1 MKKHTLF
8 LILLLTTFGA
18 VAQTKK
24 PATPPPPTTTTTPS
38 ATSTE
43 LNRQQ
48 LYDQYHGADANKKG
62 DKKPS
67 NMDSSPKRESAPKP
81 EKVARVK
88 SASSGE
94 EHSRFGIRGGL
105 NLANVTQ
112 GGQSADMLLGFHGGI
127 IYNISV
133 SDAFSIQ
140 PELLYSVK
148 GAKDKASGVEGKINT
163 IELPLLFKYK
173 FGQSNTKFFVNAG
186 GFGAYVLNVNGT
198 APTETTVEYGVTGGV
213 GVELPAGSSKLL
225 IEGRYDYGLGVTNT
239 KQFTATDY
247 HLTVIGISVGYLF

>member
-24 PATPPPPTTTTTPS
+24 PETTPPTTTTPP

-62 DKKPS
+62 DKKSS
-67 NMDSSPKRESAPKP
+67 NMDASPKKESAPKP

-88 SASSGE
+88 SASSGA

-105 NLANVTQ
+105 NLGSIV
-112 GGQSADMLLGFHGGI
+112 GGTTKYDMLLGFHGGI
-127 IYNISV
+127 IYNIVASE
-133 SDAFSIQ
+133 AFSIQ

-148 GAKDKASGVEGKINT
+148 GVKFSGNDFKLNT

-173 FGQSNTKFFVNAG
+173 FGESNTKFFVNAG
-186 GFGAYVLNVNGT
+186 GYGAYILDF
-198 APTETTVEYGVTGGV
+198 
-213 GVELPAGSSKLL
+213 AG
-225 IEGRYDYGLGVTNT
+225 T
-239 KQFTATDY
+239 KQTKRLSNMA
-247 HLTVIGISVGYLF
+247 